1 MFIESL
7 LCSVHFE
14 HYMAFIRGQ
23 KRKTKSGIRI
33 YYYLVE
39 NRRVD
44 GKVKQKVLKY
54 LGTNPNK
61 ITVDLTSE
69 QARAILGDPILS
81 ETTSE
86 ELKENLQEMGI
97 RVPEGPIEKVVLSID
112 VQKKLYS
119 LLLM

>member
-1 MFIESL
+1 MFIRSF
-7 LCSVHFE
+7 LCDDHLE

-69 QARAILGDPILS
+69 QARAILGDSILS
-81 ETTSE
+81 ETASE

>member
-1 MFIESL
+1 
-7 LCSVHFE
+7 
-14 HYMAFIRGQ
+14 MAYIRAK
-23 KRKTKSGIRI
+23 KRKGKSGVQT

-39 NRRVD
+39 GQRID

-69 QARAILGDPILS
+69 QARAILGDSILS
-81 ETTSE
+81 ETASE

-97 RVPEGPIEKVVLSID
+97 RVPEGPS
-112 VQKKLYS
+112 KKWF
-119 LLLM
+119 